1 MYYLPL
7 WMPAPQIIAF
17 SGNTFSATNVTVV
30 GAHASQSTIFV
41 NGQVGNSVNL

>member
-7 WMPAPQIIAF
+7 WLPAPTIIAF
-17 SGNTFSATNVTVV
+17 SNNTFTATNVTVQ
-30 GAHASQSTIFV
+30 APAAYQSTVFV